1 MIVASPQS
9 TCTASAGSYDNGTK
23 MSWILQRSSATV
35 RLTEASQP
43 SKLYSATRH
52 SYILWAVWRCL
63 RGAFLSDSRHLM
75 IKVLTSSVMI
85 SFFLPLPGFRSH
97 GTVCPSQYFFT
108 VLRDMPSILLHY
120 ADWSQYAP
128 DNIWSFHRFP
138 LLLPLL
144 VPPVHKL
151 FLLLYRIFIFS
162 GSLFYYHFE
171 ANWLS
176 FILAYILYSIIMFYS
191 WEKCCLV

>member
-1 MIVASPQS
+1 MTVASPQS
-9 TCTASAGSYDNGTK
+9 ICTASAGSYDSGTNI
-23 MSWILQRSSATV
+23 SWVLQRSSATV
-35 RLTEASQP
+35 LLTEASQP
-43 SKLYSATRH
+43 SKLHSATRR
-52 SYILWAVWRCL
+52 SYILWAVWCCF
-63 RGAFLSDSRHLM
+63 RGAFLSDSRHLIM
-75 IKVLTSSVMI
+75 KDLTSSVII
-85 SFFLPLPGFRSH
+85 SFFLPLPGLRSH

-128 DNIWSFHRFP
+128 DNIWSFHRSP

-171 ANWLS
+171 AIWLS
-176 FILAYILYSIIMFYS
+176 LLHA
-191 WEKCCLV
+191 